1 MEEPFHDFL
10 KRIHP
15 TIHLAEVND
24 DSVGFFNSV
33 PRQQI
38 LDSLS
43 RLVALYQERETF
55 HRASRFPFASF
66 QIVKVHGPASHGPV
80 VLST

>member
-1 MEEPFHDFL
+1 MIRLVWPQAMGLATTPQLWKNMHSFL
-10 KRIHP
+10 HRVHP

-24 DSVGFFNSV
+24 DLVGFFNSV

-43 RLVALYQERETF
+43 ALLD
-55 HRASRFPFASF
+55 
-66 QIVKVHGPASHGPV
+66 
-80 VLST
+80 LSM